1 MSSIC
6 ITIPKSIKWEDYEK
20 EIETVEDETS
30 EMNYRLPT
38 LPKDVKVGDRCY
50 LCHDGYIKGWMKI
63 SNIGYKDDFTCTTTG
78 QQWKAGN
85 YISRTGKFNYLKTPV
100 PMKGFMGYR
109 KLDKDY
115 E

>member
-20 EIETVEDETS
+20 EIKSVEDETQ

-63 SNIGYKDDFTCTTTG
+63 SNIGHRDGFTCTTTG
-78 QQWKAGN
+78 QQWKEGN
-85 YISRTGKFNYLKTPV
+85 YISRTGKFNYLKNPV